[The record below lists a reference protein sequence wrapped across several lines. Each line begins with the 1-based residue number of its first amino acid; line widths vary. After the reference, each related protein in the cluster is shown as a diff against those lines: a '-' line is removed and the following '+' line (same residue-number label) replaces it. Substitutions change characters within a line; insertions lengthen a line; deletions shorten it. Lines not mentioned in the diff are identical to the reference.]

1 VPCERARVVAVS
13 VSPMAVLE
21 VRIGEQPVD
30 AQTNSSRP
38 TMELKMPS
46 MAVSETL
53 NVVRRMPAKETQR
66 WMKASG
72 HGAGARSRKARPTPK
87 RGGRPTGND
96 RPDALEAERD
106 DVVDGVEHSVERAE
120 GGPAEEG
127 KWITRSVVVEAR
139 PPFAVNSGRTRRC

>member
-1 VPCERARVVAVS
+1 MPCERARVVAVS

-66 WMKASG
+66 RQGLVQGHAAGRLGQHRSG
-72 HGAGARSRKARPTPK
+72 EGDPPATTVQTLLRP
-87 RGGRPTGND
+87 N
-96 RPDALEAERD
+96 EIM
-106 DVVDGVEHSVERAE
+106 
-120 GGPAEEG
+120 
-127 KWITRSVVVEAR
+127 W
-139 PPFAVNSGRTRRC
+139 